1 MGKDYY
7 NILGVNKNADEKEIK
22 KSYRKL
28 SKQYHPDLN
37 PNNKQ
42 AEEKFKDI
50 AEAYSVLS
58 DSEKRSNY
66 DRFGTADGRGNPF
79 SNGGF
84 DMNDIFNSFF
94 GDEGNPFGGG
104 RRRRVVRG
112 TDIRVNLKITLE
124 DIFNGVHKKIKYK
137 RNDSCTSCDSTGG
150 KSSECQTC
158 RGTGQVTRISNTP
171 FGRIQNTAMCSTCG
185 GEGKIIIDPCKK
197 CSGNGVN
204 LIEETVEFDLPK
216 GIMEGENLVLK
227 TKGNSIKGGL
237 NGDLII
243 NIIEVPHEKFKRKNQ
258 DIYQRI
264 KLKYKDLVL
273 GSPHELET
281 LDGKIRINV
290 KAGTEIGH
298 ILRVPKKGLTRDNYT
313 GDMMVEVWLDIPK
326 DIDDENKKIIESLNI

>member
-7 NILGVNKNADEKEIK
+7 NILGVNKNADAKEIK

-28 SKQYHPDLN
+28 SKKYHPDLN
-37 PNNKQ
+37 PNNTQ

-104 RRRRVVRG
+104 KRRKIIKG
-112 TDIRVNLKITLE
+112 TDIRVNLKVTLE
-124 DIFNGVHKKIKYK
+124 DIFFGVHKRIKYK
-137 RNDSCTSCDSTGG
+137 RNESCTTCESTGG
-150 KSSECQTC
+150 KSKQCQMC
-158 RGTGQVTRISNTP
+158 RGTGQITRVSNTP
-171 FGRIQNTAMCSTCG
+171 FGRIQNTAMCPTCV
-185 GEGKIIIDPCKK
+185 GEGKIIFDPCKK
-197 CSGNGVN
+197 CNGNGVN
-204 LIEETVEFDLPK
+204 LMDETVEFDLPK
-216 GIMEGENLVLK
+216 GIMDSENLVIK
-227 TKGNSIKGGL
+227 TKGNAIKGGL

-243 NIIEVPHEKFKRKNQ
+243 NIVETPHEKFKRKNQ

-264 KLKYKDLVL
+264 KLSYKDLVL
-273 GSPHELET
+273 GTPYELDT
-281 LDGKIRINV
+281 LNGKIRINV

-298 ILRVPKKGLTRDNYT
+298 ILRVPKKGLIRENYT

-326 DIDDENKKIIESLNI
+326 NLNDEEKKVIESLKI